1 MDTVRWSLV
10 ISDETDKALR
20 TYLAQKGMKKGDLS
34 RFVEEAVQRQLF
46 EQTVEDIKARNAHHD
61 QQDILDTLDE
71 AVAHAR
77 RR

>member
-1 MDTVRWSLV
+1 MDTVRWFLV
-10 ISDETDKALR
+10 VSDETDKALR

-46 EQTVEDIKARNAHHD
+46 ERTVEDIKARNAHHD
-61 QQDILDTLDE
+61 QQDILDMLDE

>member
-1 MDTVRWSLV
+1 MDTVRWSLI

-61 QQDILDTLDE
+61 QQEILDTLDE
-71 AVAHAR
+71 AVAYAR
-77 RR
+77 RC